1 MKQFT
6 IDFANVKTYFNFYE
20 AIIAGLQLPDWCGKN
35 PDAIWDMLTG
45 YIEYPATIRLHG
57 TALLLKDLESEMNM
71 FADMFKEISDTYDYT
86 RFTLIILS

>member
-20 AIIAGLQLPDWCGKN
+20 AIIKGLQLPDWCGDN

-45 YIEYPATIRLHG
+45 YIEFPATIRLHG
-57 TALLLKDLESEMNM
+57 TSLLPKDLESEMKM
-71 FADMFKEISDTYDYT
+71 FIDMFEEIPETYDYI
-86 RFTLIILS
+86 RFTLEIIS